1 MRTIAP
7 RCGDIGDN
15 PREVE
20 FEPFPATEPIKEPTQ
35 PAPAPVEPAPEKQP
49 A

>member
-1 MRTIAP
+1 M
-7 RCGDIGDN
+7 GDIGND

-20 FEPFPATEPIKEPTQ
+20 FEPFPATEPTKEPTPIKQ
-35 PAPAPVEPAPEKQP
+35 PTPEPVREPEKVP